1 MGVQTAARDRS
12 WGGNV
17 GGLWSSTWHPDDKL
31 VFFFKKF
38 QNCAQ
43 SGIPVSF
50 RLWGPPALFKINDSL
65 QPS

>member
-31 VFFFKKF
+31 VFFQKKSFKTVRKVVSLL
-38 QNCAQ
+38 A
-43 SGIPVSF
+43 SGC
-50 RLWGPPALFKINDSL
+50 GDL
-65 QPS
+65 QLYSR